1 MVRFVSYSGE
11 FSCLCFGILKIE
23 VDGKIWELENALV
36 SNGACGFTADGNDYL
51 TTAPWS
57 VDLPEQLKPYEKE
70 ITALVN
76 ENVAWGCC
84 GGCL

>member
-1 MVRFVSYSGE
+1 MVRFVSYGGE
-11 FSCLCFGILKIE
+11 YPCLCFGILKIE
-23 VDGKIWELENALV
+23 VDGKLWELEDALV
-36 SNGACGFTADGNDYL
+36 SNGVCGVADDGAYC

-57 VDLPEQLKPYEKE
+57 VDLLEQLKPYEKE

>member
-11 FSCLCFGILKIE
+11 FPCLCFGVLKIE
-23 VDGKIWELENALV
+23 VDGKAWELEDALV
-36 SNGACGFTADGNDYL
+36 SNGACGVTDDGEDYWITAKR
-51 TTAPWS
+51 S

-76 ENVAWGCC
+76 ENVACGCC
-84 GGCL
+84 GGCI

>member
-11 FSCLCFGILKIE
+11 FPCLCFGVLKIE
-23 VDGKIWELENALV
+23 VDGRVWELKDALV
-36 SNGACGFTADGNDYL
+36 SNGDCRITDDGNDYL

-57 VDLPEQLKPYEKE
+57 VDLPEQLKPYEKK

>member
-11 FSCLCFGILKIE
+11 FPCLCFGVLKIE
-23 VDGKIWELENALV
+23 VDGKVLELENALV
-36 SNGACGFTADGNDYL
+36 SNGACGVTDDGEDYWITAK
-51 TTAPWS
+51 WS

-84 GGCL
+84 GGCI

>member
-11 FSCLCFGILKIE
+11 FPCLCFGVLKIE
-23 VDGKIWELENALV
+23 VDGKVWELENALV
-36 SNGACGFTADGNDYL
+36 SNGACGVADDGAYC

-84 GGCL
+84 GGCI

>member
-1 MVRFVSYSGE
+1 MVIFVSYSGE
-11 FSCLCFGILKIE
+11 FPCLCFGVLKIE
-23 VDGKIWELENALV
+23 VDGKVWELENALV
-36 SNGACGFTADGNDYL
+36 SNGDCGVTDDGEDYWITAK
-51 TTAPWS
+51 WS

-84 GGCL
+84 GGCI